1 MGRWIVIG
9 VIVLW
14 IICMWYVVIYAMMK
28 GWGPYVRSKR
38 QTKTRVRARVRDKL
52 GSQDLNPFEMRM
64 EYVRKV
70 LVFECEDGLERDYE
84 VHDDIW
90 DWTEVGDAGDLV
102 YQGHLFVAFDSY
114 RPRYDPDK
122 LYKRLTRS

>member
-1 MGRWIVIG
+1 MLKWVVIG
-9 VIVLW
+9 LMVLW
-14 IICMWYVVIYAMMK
+14 IICMWYVVIYATMK

-38 QTKTRVRARVRDKL
+38 QKKTRVRARVGSKL
-52 GSQDLNPFEMRM
+52 GSQDLNMFEMRM

-70 LVFECEDGLERDYE
+70 LVFECEDGVERDYD

-90 DWTEVGDAGDLV
+90 DWVEIGDSGELV
-102 YQGHLFVAFDSY
+102 YQGHLFIDFDSY
-114 RPRYDPDK
+114 RPRHDPDK